1 MTSKISYSKHIIE
14 NIKQRSY
21 MAALSIV
28 GLLVVLPLYTF
39 MTLDYHK
46 ESIIDDLSNW
56 VTYSFPGIFNGSYNL
71 GLAVFIVIFG
81 ILAAVTGFNYLH
93 SKIKQDF
100 FISLPVKKSQWFII
114 NYFSG
119 LLIFAVPFII
129 LAFTSLF
136 IGKAYLG
143 SILTGSLIKESIL
156 AIFAGLAVYL
166 IVYNVTVLAMTLTG
180 SLVTA
185 ILAGAVIAV
194 YGLLIVALY
203 TGLASTFFDTWS
215 YQSTFIY
222 QNTLTYLT
230 PVGLIANILDTSFM
244 HGTAVKTILSLVAV
258 LGITFALSYVCCTH
272 YAAEKAEN
280 ALSYKK
286 TAPFI
291 KLFITV
297 PAALGITFI
306 VTTMFYGSR
315 SSSVWWIIISIIST
329 LIISV
334 IIEFI
339 YSHDIKLVFKRK
351 VITLFSMAAVIVILA
366 VFKFDLAG
374 YDRWVPKNENIESA
388 YIINSDINNYLG
400 YYEYVFNKYNN
411 DNSGHLASSS
421 PENIKTITDFA
432 MSAVTNE
439 VDSYDM
445 NYSSATVVYNLKNGK
460 KAFRCYSVPNNLLVN
475 TVDELTKDAEFNKN
489 LRPLLSL
496 NIDNITAIDI
506 QDMNTKIHLVKP
518 KDNKLLFET
527 LVKEYG
533 SITFNEINNSL
544 PVGLVNLTYNYVED
558 GVTDIQ
564 TAFIRVPLY
573 KSYTETFKVLN
584 ELGINPALE
593 TDLSKIASIDYSHT
607 DKETDIFVTE
617 TIKDPERIKEIVD
630 RAILYNEYVLF
641 KYNGNINCNEN
652 NLVIR
657 WANGDITQTDYFK
670 SDL

>member
-1 MTSKISYSKHIIE
+1 MTSKISYSKHIKE

-46 ESIIDDLSNW
+46 DVILTDLANW
-56 VTYSFPGIFNGSYNL
+56 VTYSFPGIFNGSYNF
-71 GLAVFIVIFG
+71 GLAVFMVIFG

-119 LLIFAVPFII
+119 LLIFTVPFLI
-129 LAFTSLF
+129 LSFISLF

-143 SILTGSLIKESIL
+143 SILTGALIKESII
-156 AIFAGLAVYL
+156 AIFAGLAIYL

-180 SLVTA
+180 NLVTA
-185 ILAGAVIAV
+185 ILAGGVLAI
-194 YGLLIVALY
+194 YGLLIIALY
-203 TGLASTFFDTWS
+203 TGLASTFFETWS
-215 YQSTFIY
+215 YQNTLIY
-222 QNTLTYLT
+222 QNILMYLT
-230 PVGLIANILDTSFM
+230 PAGLIANIIDTSFM
-244 HGTAVKTILSLVAV
+244 HGTAVKTLLSLVIV
-258 LGITFALSYVCCTH
+258 LGVTFALSYVCCNH

-297 PAALGITFI
+297 PSALGITFV

-315 SSSVWWIIISIIST
+315 FSSVWWIIISVIST
-329 LIISV
+329 LIISA

-339 YSHDIKLVFKRK
+339 YSHDIKLIFKRK
-351 VITLFSMAAVIVILA
+351 GITIISLAAVIAILA
-366 VFKFDLAG
+366 VFKFDLIG
-374 YDRWVPKNENIESA
+374 YDRWVPKNEKIESA
-388 YIINSDINNYLG
+388 YIINSDINDYLG
-400 YYEYVFNKYNN
+400 YYEYIFNKYNN
-411 DNSGHLASSS
+411 DSSGHLASSS
-421 PENIKTITDFA
+421 PENIELITNFA
-432 MSAVTNE
+432 KEAITND
-439 VDSYDM
+439 VDDYDM
-445 NYSSATVVYNLKNGK
+445 NYYSATVVYNLKSGK
-460 KAFRCYSVPNNLLVN
+460 KAYRTYNVPNKLLVN
-475 TVDELTKDAEFNKN
+475 TIDTLTKDKEFNKN
-489 LRPLLSL
+489 LRPVLSL
-496 NIDNITAIDI
+496 NADNITAIDI
-506 QDMNTKIHLVKP
+506 QDMNTEIYLVKP

-558 GVTDIQ
+558 GVNE

-573 KSYTETFKVLN
+573 KSYAETFKVLN
-584 ELGINPALE
+584 DLGINPSLE
-593 TDLSKIASIDYSHT
+593 TDVSKIASIDYTHT
-607 DKETDIFVTE
+607 DSLTDNYVTE
-617 TIKDPERIKEIVD
+617 TIKDPEEIKEIID
-630 RAILYNEYVLF
+630 KAILYSEQVLF
-641 KYNGNINCNEN
+641 RYNEDVIYTGESLNIKWTNGN
-652 NLVIR
+652 
-657 WANGDITQTDYFK
+657 ITQTDYFK
-670 SDL
+670 SNL